1 VRLVRS
7 TLVLTALVLGS
18 CVLESGATE
27 QVPPDAAIV
36 RDAGPPA
43 DAKVEPPKPRR
54 SHAPWLESSDSI
66 AQRYPAYG
74 VALYHQSFIYEAPS
88 RSARVVGYM
97 RRGAR
102 FRASEEVTRK
112 ECSRGWF
119 EVPGGGFVC
128 HGDGYLVDSRPPATS
143 DDAPMHAALS
153 DALPYPYA
161 KVVAAN
167 VPQFMR
173 LPTPAEEQR
182 MAGALSVLPLPTAVE
197 GTTGTPVTVATA
209 GLEPDLLTLLRQRMQ
224 PGFYVSVDREEREGD
239 RAFMRTVRGGFV
251 RRDQLVDAKLP
262 QGIGVALGTRYQLPL
277 AFVYRGGSPVLRLHP
292 VTGEAVKAGGDLPL
306 HAVYSLT
313 GETVVR
319 AGRRYYVSDDGLLL
333 RDTAV
338 RIVEKV
344 SRPKTVPRNE
354 RWIRVDLDR
363 QTLTA
368 YDGEEPVFAT
378 LVSSGLPDHATP
390 TGIFRLHA
398 KHVTAT
404 MADNLAADGPYSI
417 EDVPWTMYFSGS
429 YALHAAF
436 WHERFGHPRSH
447 GCVNIA
453 PRDARW
459 LFFWTA
465 PNLPSAWH
473 GILADVG
480 KGTTVVLDTGTPY
493 SLEQN

>member
-1 VRLVRS
+1 MLEP
-7 TLVLTALVLGS
+7 GS
-18 CVLESGATE
+18 RE
-27 QVPPDAAIV
+27 PDAGP
-36 RDAGPPA
+36 RDAGQRDTGPVAAEPR
-43 DAKVEPPKPRR
+43 VEPPKPRR
-54 SHAPWLESSDSI
+54 QHAPWLESSDAI
-66 AQRYPAYG
+66 GQRFPAYG

-88 RSARVVGYM
+88 KSSRAVGYM

-112 ECSRGWF
+112 ECARGWF
-119 EVPGGGFVC
+119 QVPGGGYVC
-128 HGDGYLVDSRPPATS
+128 HGDGYLIDSRPPATS
-143 DDAPMHAALS
+143 DDAPTNAALS

-173 LPTPAEEQR
+173 LPTPQEEQH
-182 MAGALSVLPLPTAVE
+182 MISSLAALPVPSGDAESAPT
-197 GTTGTPVTVATA
+197 TVATA
-209 GLEPDLLTLLRQRMQ
+209 DLGADLLALLRLRMQ
-224 PGFYVSVDREEREGD
+224 PGFYVSVDREAEDGD
-239 RAFMRTVRGGFV
+239 RLFTRTVRGGYV
-251 RRDQLVDAKLP
+251 RKEQLIDAKLP
-262 QGIGVALGTRYQLPL
+262 PGIGVTLGARYQLPL

-306 HAVYSLT
+306 HGVYALT

-319 AGRRYYVSDDGLLL
+319 AGRRYYVSDDGILL

-338 RIVEKV
+338 RIVERV
-344 SRPKTVPRNE
+344 ARPKTVPKNE

-378 LVSSGLPDHATP
+378 LISSGLPDHATP

-436 WHERFGHPRSH
+436 WHDRFGHQRSH

-480 KGTTVVLDTGTPY
+480 KGTTVVLDTGVPY
-493 SLEQN
+493 SLEQK